1 MAAPFLKSI
10 TRRLA
15 FWTPVAILF
24 NDNIVSLY
32 SIEGTSMQPTLNPGG
47 PEGTSDV
54 VIVNKLSGLLC
65 RYTRGDAVVIRSPTQ
80 PKNRIVKRLIGIE
93 GDWLLAE
100 DHPDIIKVPEGHC
113 WVEGDNPATSVDS
126 ATEFGPLPLALIEG
140 HVLAVVWPRLQKVA
154 PRIPRGKVIMRST
167 HSSAQ
172 EDVF

>member
-1 MAAPFLKSI
+1 MHQSPRIRASVNLD
-10 TRRLA
+10 RLH
-15 FWTPVAILF
+15 V
-24 NDNIVSLY
+24 
-32 SIEGTSMQPTLNPGG
+32 Q
-47 PEGTSDV
+47 
-54 VIVNKLSGLLC
+54 
-65 RYTRGDAVVIRSPTQ
+65 
-80 PKNRIVKRLIGIE
+80 
-93 GDWLLAE
+93 
-100 DHPDIIKVPEGHC
+100 GHC